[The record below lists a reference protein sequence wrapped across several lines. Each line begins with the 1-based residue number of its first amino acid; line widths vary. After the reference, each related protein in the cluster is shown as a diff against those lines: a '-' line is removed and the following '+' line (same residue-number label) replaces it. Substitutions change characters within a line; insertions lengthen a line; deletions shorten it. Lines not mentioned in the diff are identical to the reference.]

1 MKTLDYISLDPAAT
15 KKTITGLQ
23 QLLANYQIYYTNM
36 RGFHWD
42 VQGKQFFTLHIKF
55 EELYKEA
62 ALIID
67 EIAER
72 ILALGGIPEN
82 RFSEYLKTA
91 SIKELSEVTDGE
103 EIVGHLLDAYK
114 IIIKQE
120 RDIISQAEKAEDQVT
135 VDMLTEFLTAQEKL
149 TWMLCAYMAK

>member
-1 MKTLDYISLDPAAT
+1 MKTLDYISLDTAST
-15 KKTITGLQ
+15 KKTITDLQ

-62 ALIID
+62 ALVID

-72 ILALGGIPEN
+72 ILALGGVPEN

-149 TWMLCAYMAK
+149 TWMLCAYMGK

>member
-1 MKTLDYISLDPAAT
+1 MKTLDYISLDATAT
-15 KKTITGLQ
+15 KKTVTGLQ

-55 EELYKEA
+55 EDLYKEA

-72 ILALGGIPEN
+72 ILALGDVPEN

-103 EIVGHLLDAYK
+103 EIVGHMLDAYK

-149 TWMLCAYMAK
+149 TWMLCAYMTK